1 MRRLGRLLLGL
12 SLGQANGWAAADTIG
27 VFPAEIQLPVNDQ
40 QRFLVHQRLAGGLV
54 RDLSREASFSSD
66 NPTVVTVEDGIL
78 RAASEGLA
86 KVRVEVCAQ
95 VLNVDVAVVPAAKD
109 ARLSF
114 VGDVLPVLAKAGC
127 AGGSCHAKP
136 QGQNGFSLSVF
147 SFDPKSDYRE
157 VVKGRRVFPG
167 LPSESLLLKKPTL
180 AVVHE
185 GGKRLEGGSPFYRII
200 HDWIAGGM
208 LYQRPDEPELVGIE
222 VFPDDWSYE
231 KEAEQ
236 QLVVTA
242 RYENGL
248 RRDVTHLADFASN
261 EKE

>member
-1 MRRLGRLLLGL
+1 MFAFFLNQGATLRRLGLLLLGL
-12 SLGQANGWAAADTIG
+12 SLGQANGLAAADTIG
-27 VFPAEIQLPVNDQ
+27 VFPAEIQLHVNDQ
-40 QRFLVHQRLAGGLV
+40 QRLLVHQPLAGGMV

-66 NPTVVTVEDGIL
+66 NPTVITVEDGII

-86 KVRVEVCAQ
+86 KVRVEVGAR
-95 VLNVDVAVVPAAKD
+95 VLNVDVAVVPAARD

-157 VVKGRRVFPG
+157 VVKDQRGRRVFPA

-180 AVVHE
+180 AVEHE
-185 GGKRLEGGSPFYRII
+185 GGKRLEVGSRFYRII
-200 HDWIAGGM
+200 HDWIA
-208 LYQRPDEPELVGIE
+208 
-222 VFPDDWSYE
+222 
-231 KEAEQ
+231 
-236 QLVVTA
+236 
-242 RYENGL
+242 
-248 RRDVTHLADFASN
+248 
-261 EKE
+261 